1 MAEIREVDAETM
13 ADIHSYATTG
23 LTLLGLAENTA
34 PKDIVAAITEY
45 VRALKAEQRSL
56 SKDDT
61 LALGILLGWQ
71 YVHGLGWHWAEVVWD
86 FDEDTATIG
95 VLPTD
100 NSLFINPMWWMNDTV
115 NTDRATNFMLNYN
128 MVVAHNVPPA
138 AHDEA
143 LGFH

>member
-56 SKDDT
+56 HPGAWHFAGLAICAWAR
-61 LALGILLGWQ
+61 LALGRS
-71 YVHGLGWHWAEVVWD
+71 GLG
-86 FDEDTATIG
+86 
-95 VLPTD
+95 L
-100 NSLFINPMWWMNDTV
+100 
-115 NTDRATNFMLNYN
+115 
-128 MVVAHNVPPA
+128 
-138 AHDEA
+138 
-143 LGFH
+143 